1 MSGHS
6 KWSQIKRQKGA
17 ADARRGAAF
26 TKAANAIT
34 IAAREGGNNPEA
46 NFKLRLVIE
55 AAKRLN
61 MPKENI
67 ERAIARG
74 TGAGKGAT
82 TLENI
87 TYEGYGPAGV
97 AIVVEAV
104 TDNRLRTA
112 QEVRSV
118 FERGGGT
125 LAGPGSV
132 AHIFLPVGEITVHHP
147 ENLDAD
153 QILLIAAEA
162 GAEDIETNVDE
173 AVVYCQPADLEKVR
187 QRLATAGLEVVEAH
201 LSRKPTSVIKI
212 GEETKAAAIL
222 SLTNKLEELPDVQK
236 VYANFDIPEGVLER
250 QAEIAK

>member
-6 KWSQIKRQKGA
+6 KWSQIKRQKGV
-17 ADARRGAAF
+17 ADVRRGAAF

-34 IAAREGGNNPEA
+34 IATREGSGSPDS
-46 NFKLRLVIE
+46 NFKLRLVVE
-55 AAKRLN
+55 SAKRLN

-74 TGAGKGAT
+74 AGGGKEGSS
-82 TLENI
+82 LENI
-87 TYEGYGPAGV
+87 TYEGYGPGGV

-132 AHIFLPVGEITVHHP
+132 SHIFSPIGEIVVRVQEP
-147 ENLDAD
+147 LDSD
-153 QILLIAAEA
+153 QVLLTAAEA
-162 GAEDIETNVDE
+162 GAEDIETDTDE
-173 AVVYCQPADLEKVR
+173 AVVYCQPGDLDKVR
-187 QRLATAGLEVVEAH
+187 KHLTSAGLEIVEAR
-201 LSRKPTSVIKI
+201 LSRKPTSIVKL
-212 GEETKAAAIL
+212 GEETKATAVL
-222 SLTNKLEELPDVQK
+222 SLVSKLEDLADVQM
-236 VYANFDIPEGVLER
+236 VYANFDIPEEIIER
-250 QAEIAK
+250 NAGITK